1 MYIVTGST
9 GLIGFSTSEY
19 FLKKGIKVLGIDND
33 MRSYFFGK
41 KSSNKWKFL
50 MEKVNLSA
58 NKTHIFQNKLMKNKC
73 LHTRQDGRVT
83 PCGLEFQILL
93 SNHSKI

>member
-19 FLKKGIKVLGIDND
+19 FLKRNIRVIGIDND

-41 KSSNKWKFL
+41 KAQINGKK
-50 MEKVNLSA
+50 
-58 NKTHIFQNKLMKNKC
+58 KN
-73 LHTRQDGRVT
+73 
-83 PCGLEFQILL
+83 
-93 SNHSKI
+93 